1 MQDGDFLKRIKIII
15 AVFLTAIF
23 CFNSVAYADLYDDK
37 KDIQS
42 EINQTEESIKNLQKE
57 QEEILSEMSKIDND
71 IKDLC
76 IQIEQAENS
85 IEQTRA
91 DIEIKEQQI
100 EKKKIQLEQA
110 DKERKKQYQAMKKRI
125 KYFYEKSNNSI
136 LESMFSDNF
145 SLFLNNEE
153 FMGEIYENDR
163 QLLEEYIQ
171 IFEKIKQIKKEL
183 QQKRQELIQKK
194 HFFELQKLGLEENKQ
209 LLDNRMIELEI
220 QNYSNSLDLDQLK
233 TNATNLA
240 SKLADINT
248 KIAQMQA
255 TRAQLVNY
263 NYYNTTPV
271 AATVNSSY
279 QQPSS
284 IQYNS
289 SSDIVSYANQ
299 FVGNPYV
306 WGGNSLTNG
315 IDCSHFVWNVLKDTG
330 HYNGG
335 YYIAQQWPWLG
346 TGVSSLSEARAGDV
360 ICYSGHVAIYDG
372 NGKIIEA
379 QSSNAGITNNRSA
392 TSSTILA
399 IRRFD

>member
-23 CFNSVAYADLYDDK
+23 CLNSVAYADLYDDK

-42 EINQTEESIKNLQKE
+42 EINQTEESIKTLQKE
-57 QEEILSEMSKIDND
+57 QEEILSEMSEIDND

-153 FMGEIYENDR
+153 FMEEIYENDR

-255 TRAQLVNY
+255 TRAQLINY

-271 AATVNSSY
+271 ATTVNSSY
-279 QQPSS
+279 QSS
-284 IQYNS
+284 STQSNS

-330 HYNGG
+330 HYSGG

-346 TGVSSLSEARAGDV
+346 TAVSSLSEARAGDV